1 MNKLGCNLASIPNI
15 KISLGEFQ
23 KPGLSFALQCSA
35 RFSTEQEKWE
45 DTHLCNNQCL
55 SLDKGSLLKDLA
67 ALILALASPF
77 SLQCLGIFT
86 DLYHEEKKSVC
97 LCGECWVSCTVWT
110 LVVAVV
116 VQSLSHVQLFATLWT
131 SAHQASLSFTISQSL
146 LKLMSIESVMPP
158 NHLTLCHSLLLL
170 PLIFPSIRVFSNES
184 ALQIK

>member
-97 LCGECWVSCTVWT
+97 LCGEC
-110 LVVAVV
+110 
-116 VQSLSHVQLFATLWT
+116 
-131 SAHQASLSFTISQSL
+131 
-146 LKLMSIESVMPP
+146 
-158 NHLTLCHSLLLL
+158 
-170 PLIFPSIRVFSNES
+170 
-184 ALQIK
+184 